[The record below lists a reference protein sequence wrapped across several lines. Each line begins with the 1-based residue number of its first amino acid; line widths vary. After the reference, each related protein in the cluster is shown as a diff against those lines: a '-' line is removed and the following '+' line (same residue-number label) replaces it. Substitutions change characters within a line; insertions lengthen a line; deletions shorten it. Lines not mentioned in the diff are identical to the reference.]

1 MENRVEN
8 RFYNCKDIMA
18 IVGCSQSHALGLIR
32 NWNKELEARGYT
44 VPIAGKVIK
53 KYAELKLGFEIK
65 SLEDV
70 CNA

>member
-1 MENRVEN
+1 MDKVES
-8 RFYNCKDIMA
+8 RFYDCKDIMA
-18 IVGCSQSHALGLIR
+18 IVGCSYSHAAGLIR